1 VYSIDEHYVNLNMKN
16 RPGKYLTESAAAR
29 IMATA
34 FLVIAAVYT
43 SSAQLSLSCN
53 FRNRG
58 EFRYGQGELPD
69 SSKRPALFVNQRT
82 RLILDYNNPK
92 YLVNITIQDARVWGD
107 TEPKC
112 DNGSLDLFEAWIR
125 FYFTEKLSVKF
136 GRQRL
141 IYDDRRLLS
150 ETDWN
155 NKGSSHDLA
164 VIQYENTDR
173 LFNSHLGLGI
183 NNLSE
188 DKFLSDY
195 NLNYYK
201 YLSFLW
207 IHKKLSD
214 KLGISVIDIIDA
226 NQKPGFKDIIY
237 VRNTAGSNLNFE
249 HGRIN
254 AGASLYIQHGN
265 ISTGEKVLSN
275 FYAAKFSWDIFRNI
289 SLILG
294 YDHYSGTDLSDSI
307 KVKTKTNSFSK
318 LYGSNHRFLGY
329 MDYFKKDIASENH
342 GAGINNINI
351 RIENTVSKNI
361 MSQITWHWFALDK
374 EYLSA
379 TNKVDRYLG
388 SEIDLM
394 LTYKAGNDISL
405 KAGYSFMVPARSLEI
420 IGEIP
425 EGKSRLAQFGWLQV
439 QFAPTFYSKT
449 N

>member
-1 VYSIDEHYVNLNMKN
+1 VYFINKQYVKLNVKN
-16 RPGKYLTESAAAR
+16 KLSKYITEPATGKRLV
-29 IMATA
+29 TA
-34 FLVIAAVYT
+34 FLAICIVAG
-43 SSAQLSLSCN
+43 SSAQLSVSCH

-58 EFRYGQGELPD
+58 EFRHGQGELPD
-69 SSKRPALFVNQRT
+69 SSESPALFVNQRT

-107 TEPKC
+107 TEPKR
-112 DNGSLDLFEAWIR
+112 DNGSLDLFEAWIKY
-125 FYFTEKLSVKF
+125 YFTDKLAVKF

-141 IYDDRRLLS
+141 IYDDQRLLS

-155 NKGSSHDLA
+155 NKGTSHDLA

-173 LFNSHLGLGI
+173 LLNCHLGLGL

-188 DKFLSDY
+188 DKFLSHY
-195 NLNYYK
+195 NLSYYK
-201 YLSFLW
+201 YLSYIWLS
-207 IHKKLSD
+207 KKLSNELD
-214 KLGISVIDIIDA
+214 ISIIDILDA
-226 NQKPGFKDIIY
+226 NQKPEQKNIIY
-237 VRNTAGSNLNFE
+237 ARNTAGANLNYKLKKF
-249 HGRIN
+249 N
-254 AGASLYIQHGN
+254 AQGIFYLQHGN
-265 ISTGEKVLSN
+265 IKTGEKVLSN
-275 FYAAKFSWDIFRNI
+275 FYAAKFSWDIFRNT

-307 KVKTKTNSFSK
+307 KIKTKTNSFSK

-329 MDYFKKDIASENH
+329 MDYFGKDIASENH

-351 RIENTVSKNI
+351 RIENTVTKNI
-361 MSQITWHWFALDK
+361 KSQITWHWFALDK

-379 TNKVDRYLG
+379 TNKVDKYLG

-405 KAGYSFMVPARSLEI
+405 KAGYSFMLPNRTLEI
-420 IGEIP
+420 IDEIEEGE
-425 EGKSRLAQFGWLQV
+425 SRFAQFGWLQV
-439 QFAPTFYSKT
+439 QFTPAFNSKT